1 PAEHGVADRDD
12 GAAHLEP
19 WDVLRCAGRRG
30 IAARALREVRG
41 VQRRV
46 RLGDQDLVGRGNRIG
61 RLLEPQLLAVED
73 DSPHRST
80 VRDGGRI
87 VASMRIALAQ
97 LDCRLGEVEANSE
110 RVRETISTAH
120 ARGAELVVF
129 PELQL
134 SGYAIGAIAH
144 DASCSAVAAAAPAS
158 EAAALIGF
166 LERDGDRRYNSAVYA
181 VEREPLH
188 VHRKLF
194 LVDYPPFEENR
205 VFAEGTTMRA
215 FDTPLGRMAVLI
227 CNDAWHPVLP
237 AVAAYDGAQVLLVPS
252 CSSTAVPEAEA
263 YWRELTRFHA
273 RMPECSVGC
282 V

>member
-1 PAEHGVADRDD
+1 
-12 GAAHLEP
+12 
-19 WDVLRCAGRRG
+19 
-30 IAARALREVRG
+30 
-41 VQRRV
+41 
-46 RLGDQDLVGRGNRIG
+46 
-61 RLLEPQLLAVED
+61 
-73 DSPHRST
+73 
-80 VRDGGRI
+80 
-87 VASMRIALAQ
+87 MRIALAQ

-181 VEREPLH
+181 VEHEPLH

-263 YWRELTRFHA
+263 YWRGLTRFYA
-273 RMPECSVGC
+273 RMLECYVVFVNRVGAEAGFTYWGGSHI
-282 V
+282 VDPWGEVVAEAPRNEEALVVADVDLDRVTARRVELPLPAGQRFDIVQAELARIAAATSTRGSP